1 LTHGRE
7 DSIIH
12 NMEYFLERIA
22 KSLYSEF
29 GDQTSEQCIVFPNR
43 RAGLF
48 FLKYLA
54 AELKKPIW
62 SPSVITINDLFRSFS
77 KLRPAENEI
86 LLFELYR
93 IYRSLKQNA
102 ESFDEFY
109 YWGDMLL
116 NDFDDIDKYLADP
129 SKLFR
134 NVSDLKEIDQQF
146 GGLTDEQ
153 TEIIKRFWTNF
164 NPGRMTDEK
173 TKFIGIWSILN
184 ELYSG
189 FRKNLFDKNIAYEG
203 MIFRDVVENHTWHN
217 TSDQK
222 WRMFHFVGFNALN
235 ECEKA
240 LMKGLKE
247 EGRARFYWDY
257 DNSYLKAGQLNSA
270 GYFLRDNIAV
280 LGNDMPHDWAYDT
293 FLSKE
298 SGRAQRNIIETSSDV
313 AQIKLIPE
321 LIRKIPGLTPEN
333 AHETA
338 VVLADEN
345 LLMPVLTSLP
355 PEIPDV
361 NITMGYPLRQT
372 NIYSLVKQLLE
383 LQRNSRKSDGI
394 TLFWHA
400 DVLRIMKNSLIEGM
414 PDEYARDII
423 QEINDKNLLFV
434 PEDFFAGKGIA
445 DKIFRKL
452 TTPLLLSAYIREI
465 LSLIV
470 ADNSLSGSDNSAD
483 ILPVNLRNE
492 FIYRVVLALNRID
505 NVLKSPDISFTAE
518 TWGRV
523 LDRLLRMQS
532 VPFSGEPLSGI
543 QVMGIL
549 ETRAL
554 DFKNLII
561 VSVNE
566 GLLPSVTASSSFIP
580 FSLREAFGLP
590 SVNHQES
597 IYAYHFYRLL
607 HRAENVT
614 FIFNSN
620 SEGLRS
626 GEISRFL
633 QQMKYDPAL
642 NPGFTNLSFEIS
654 NPAAIGTVIERTAE
668 HNRRLLAR
676 FSAANEKN
684 RLAPSAINT
693 WLNCRMRFYY
703 RYVNDLKEPDK
714 ISGEIDPAMLG
725 TLLHEVMKEL
735 YSGYTGKMIDRAKL
749 DSISKDKAGLS
760 HLITKAINTQFNRK
774 NESVV
779 AINELIVRNVLL
791 IFISRIL
798 DLDMKAAPFRI
809 VALEMPVRFRMS
821 VNTGGVISE
830 IPTGGVIDRVDVKD
844 GLTRIVDYKT
854 GKVADS
860 IKEISELFS
869 EDRVKDSDGWLQTLL
884 YCEGYVSIEP
894 KAKVRPSIYKIK
906 STSGEQVSDSLIIKT
921 AGKDGTMVDDY
932 ATVRQEF
939 MQGLQSEAE
948 IILGSNEPF
957 IMTNDIW
964 GKCSYC
970 PYRVLCKR

>member
-1 LTHGRE
+1 
-7 DSIIH
+7 
-12 NMEYFLERIA
+12 MEYFLERIA
-22 KSLYSEF
+22 KSLFSEF
-29 GDQTSEQCIVFPNR
+29 GDQTAEHCIVFPNR

-48 FLKYLA
+48 FIKYLA
-54 AELKKPIW
+54 AELKKPVW
-62 SPSVITINDLFRSFS
+62 SPSIMTINDLFRTFS
-77 KLRPAENEI
+77 KLRLAENEV

-93 IYRSLKQNA
+93 IYRSLNKNA

-109 YWGDMLL
+109 FWGDMLL
-116 NDFDDIDKYLADP
+116 NDFDDTDKYLVDA

-134 NVSDLKEIDQQF
+134 NVSDLKKIDQQF

-153 TEIIKRFWTNF
+153 AEIIKRFWTNF
-164 NPGRMTDEK
+164 NPDRMTGEK
-173 TKFIGIWSILN
+173 TRFISIWSILSD
-184 ELYSG
+184 LYPG
-189 FRKNLFDKNIAYEG
+189 FRKNLIARNIAYEG
-203 MIFRDVVENHTWHN
+203 MIFRDVIENQTWPKA
-217 TSDQK
+217 SDSK
-222 WRMFHFVGFNALN
+222 WKMFHFVGFNALN

-240 LMKGLKE
+240 IMKGLKE

-270 GYFLRDNIAV
+270 GYFLRNNIAI
-280 LGNDMPHDWAYDT
+280 LGNDMPDDWSYNT
-293 FLSKE
+293 FLSQDP
-298 SGRAQRNIIETSSDV
+298 GRAKRQVIETSSDV
-313 AQIKLIPE
+313 AQVKLIPE
-321 LIRKIPGLTPEN
+321 LIRKIQGLGPDN

-361 NITMGYPLRQT
+361 NITMGYPMRQT
-372 NIYSLVKQLLE
+372 TVFSLVEQLLE
-383 LQRNSRKSDGI
+383 LQRNSRTSDGI
-394 TLFWHA
+394 TFFWYM
-400 DVLRIMKNSLIEGM
+400 DVLRILKNSLIARM
-414 PDEYARDII
+414 PDEYDLEII
-423 QEINDKNLLFV
+423 KEINEKNLLMV
-434 PEDFFAGKGIA
+434 PEHFFAGKGITE
-445 DKIFRKL
+445 KIFRKL
-452 TTPLLLSAYIREI
+452 STPALLSDCIREI
-465 LSLIV
+465 LSMIV
-470 ADNSLSGSDNSAD
+470 ADNSPSDSDNSSD
-483 ILPVNLRNE
+483 LLPVNIRNE
-492 FIYRVVLALNRID
+492 FIYRVVLAINRID
-505 NVLKSPDISFTAE
+505 NVIKTSDISFTTD
-518 TWGRV
+518 TWGRI

-642 NPGFTNLSFEIS
+642 KPEFMNLSFEIS
-654 NPAAIGTVIERTAE
+654 NPSAIGTVIKRTAE
-668 HNRRLLAR
+668 HNGRLHAR
-676 FSAANEKN
+676 FSTEDDKN
-684 RLAPSAINT
+684 RLSPSAINT
-693 WLNCRMRFYY
+693 WLNCRMKFYY
-703 RYVNDLKEPDK
+703 RYVNDLKEPEK

-725 TLLHEVMKEL
+725 TLLHEVMKDI
-735 YSGYTGKMIDRAKL
+735 YSGYIGKVIEAAKI
-749 DSISKDKAGLS
+749 DSISSDRAGLS
-760 HLITKAINTQFNRK
+760 QLIITAINSQFNRK
-774 NESVV
+774 NGSLV

-798 DLDMKAAPFRI
+798 ELDSKAAPFRI
-809 VALEMPVRFRMS
+809 VALEKPVRFRMPLNNDG
-821 VNTGGVISE
+821 VKTEIWTGG
-830 IPTGGVIDRVDVKD
+830 TIDRVDIKD
-844 GLTRIVDYKT
+844 GVTRIVDYKT
-854 GKVADS
+854 GKVSDS
-860 IKEISELFS
+860 VKEIRELFK

-884 YCEGYVSIEP
+884 YCEGYLSLEP
-894 KAKVRPSIYKIK
+894 AAKVRPSIYKIK
-906 STSGEQVSDSLIIKT
+906 SIPGEQVNDHLVIKP
-921 AGKDGTMVDDY
+921 AGKEGIEVDDY
-932 ATVRQEF
+932 STVRQEF
-939 MQGLQSEAE
+939 MQGLRSAAE

-957 IMTNDIW
+957 IMTIDLW
-964 GKCSYC
+964 SKCSYC

>member
-1 LTHGRE
+1 
-7 DSIIH
+7 
-12 NMEYFLERIA
+12 MEYFLERIA
-22 KSLYSEF
+22 KSLYSES
-29 GDQTSEQCIVFPNR
+29 GDRTSEQCIVFPNR

-62 SPSVITINDLFRSFS
+62 SPSVITISDLFRTFS

-93 IYRSLKQNA
+93 IYRSLKNNA

-173 TKFIGIWSILN
+173 TKFTSIWSILN

-189 FRKNLFDKNIAYEG
+189 FRKNLLDKNIAYEG
-203 MIFRDVVENHTWHN
+203 MIFRDVIENHTWQGA
-217 TSDQK
+217 TDRK
-222 WRMFHFVGFNALN
+222 WKMFHFVGFNALN
-235 ECEKA
+235 ECEKT
-240 LMKGLKE
+240 LMKGLRK

-257 DNSYLKAGQLNSA
+257 DNSYLKAGQFNSA
-270 GYFLRDNIAV
+270 GYFLRDNISV
-280 LGNDMPHDWAYDT
+280 LGNDMPRDWAYDT
-293 FLSKE
+293 FLSE
-298 SGRAQRNIIETSSDV
+298 EPGRAQRNIIETSSDV

-338 VVLADEN
+338 VVLSDEN

-383 LQRNSRKSDGI
+383 LQRNSRKSDGV

-414 PDEYARDII
+414 PDQYARDII
-423 QEINDKNLLFV
+423 QEINDK
-434 PEDFFAGKGIA
+434 IA
-445 DKIFRKL
+445 EKVFRKL
-452 TTPLLLSAYIREI
+452 TTPQLLSAYIREI

-470 ADNSLSGSDNSAD
+470 AENSLAGSDNSAD
-483 ILPVNLRNE
+483 ILPVNLKNE

-543 QVMGIL
+543 QIMGIL

-566 GLLPSVTASSSFIP
+566 GLLPSVTTSSSFIP

-642 NPGFTNLSFEIS
+642 NPVFTNLSYEIS
-654 NPAAIGTVIERTAE
+654 NPSAIGIVIERTAE

-676 FSAANEKN
+676 FSAVNEKN

-703 RYVNDLKEPDK
+703 KYVNDLKEPDK

-725 TLLHEVMKEL
+725 TLLHEVLKEL
-735 YSGYTGKMIDRAKL
+735 YSGFTGKMIDRTEL
-749 DSISKDKAGLS
+749 DSISKDRSGLS
-760 HLITKAINTQFNRK
+760 RLITKAINTQFNRK

-791 IFISRIL
+791 IFVLRIL
-798 DLDMKAAPFRI
+798 DLDMKATPFRI

-821 VNTGGVISE
+821 VNTEGGVTEIS
-830 IPTGGVIDRVDVKD
+830 IGGFIDRVDVKD

-860 IKEISELFS
+860 IKEISELFR
-869 EDRVKDSDGWLQTLL
+869 EDRAKDSDGWLQTLL
-884 YCEGYVSIEP
+884 YCEGFLGIEP
-894 KAKVRPSIYKIK
+894 GAKVRPSIYKIK
-906 STSGEQVSDSLIIKT
+906 STSGEQVNDSLIIKN

-932 ATVRQEF
+932 AMVRKEF
-939 MQGLQSEAE
+939 IRGLQSESE
-948 IILGSNEPF
+948 IILASNEPF